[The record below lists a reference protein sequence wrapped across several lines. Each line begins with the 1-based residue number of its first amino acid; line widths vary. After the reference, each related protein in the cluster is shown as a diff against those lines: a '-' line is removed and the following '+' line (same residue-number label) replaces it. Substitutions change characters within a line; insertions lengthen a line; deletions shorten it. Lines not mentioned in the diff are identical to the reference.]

1 MSHHCIKEQ
10 KINEIKDKCEN
21 LNIKQLNE
29 VLKSFKKY
37 EPQKLDDY
45 VREYARENIIMPNE
59 TEIESVGRALGT
71 EVRSLCLELGHNL
84 CKLKSD
90 KNYAEHWADLYVE
103 EKGYKNGI
111 ELDMWISERVPLFDV
126 CVLAKI
132 IHKLYTKEIVF
143 R

>member
-1 MSHHCIKEQ
+1 MNYNCVKKQ

-29 VLKSFKKY
+29 VLNSFKKY
-37 EPQKLDDY
+37 EPQKLDVY
-45 VREYARENIIMPNE
+45 VREYAREHIIKPNE
-59 TEIESVGRALGT
+59 TEVESVGRALGT

-84 CKLKSD
+84 CKLKAD
-90 KNYAEHWADLYVE
+90 NNYAEHWSDLYVE
-103 EKGYKNGI
+103 VEGYKYGL
-111 ELDMWISERVPLFDV
+111 ELDVWISERVPLFDIL
-126 CVLAKI
+126 VLAKI